1 MAILVQKFGG
11 SSLANGEK
19 IRRAAGLS
27 LSAVR
32 QGFQVVVVVSAQGD
46 LPDQLLTQA
55 GELCRAPSPREL
67 DQLLSA
73 GEQMSAAL
81 FAMALEEFG
90 APAVSLTGWQA
101 GILTGR
107 THQNASIQTV
117 RPGRILAE
125 LNQGKIAVVAGFQ
138 GISAAGEV
146 TTLGRGGS
154 DITAVALAAALK
166 GERCQIYT
174 DVDGVYTADPRLV
187 PTARRFEAIGY
198 DDMLALAKAGAQ
210 VLHSRSVELAQKS
223 AVEVEVLSSQTGAP
237 GTKVVAGCPPVSAAA
252 REERSA
258 LVEIEGLPDRPGAV
272 FRVFSLLGAKR
283 IEVDAIA
290 QSPAQE
296 SRRKV
301 AFSVGEGRMAA
312 AQSLLESARGELGY
326 QSLAASSGLS
336 KITLLGECGEGIAP
350 SLEDRGIP
358 VLLSSQGKRRSCA
371 LVPREDSVA
380 ALEAVHRDFLTGEV
394 PQRELPA
401 AQS

>member
-1 MAILVQKFGG
+1 M
-11 SSLANGEK
+11 
-19 IRRAAGLS
+19 
-27 LSAVR
+27 
-32 QGFQVVVVVSAQGD
+32 VVVVSAQGD
-46 LPDQLLTQA
+46 LTDQLLTQA

-73 GEQMSAAL
+73 GEQMSAAR

-237 GTKVVAGCPPVSAAA
+237 GNQSGGRVSASV
-252 REERSA
+252 RR
-258 LVEIEGLPDRPGAV
+258 RPGGTV
-272 FRVFSLLGAKR
+272 GTGGN
-283 IEVDAIA
+283 
-290 QSPAQE
+290 
-296 SRRKV
+296 RRPP
-301 AFSVGEGRMAA
+301 RP
-312 AQSLLESARGELGY
+312 ARG
-326 QSLAASSGLS
+326 S
-336 KITLLGECGEGIAP
+336 
-350 SLEDRGIP
+350 
-358 VLLSSQGKRRSCA
+358 
-371 LVPREDSVA
+371 VPGVFPPWCQ
-380 ALEAVHRDFLTGEV
+380 RD
-394 PQRELPA
+394 
-401 AQS
+401 

>member
-46 LPDQLLTQA
+46 LTDQLLTQA

-223 AVEVEVLSSQTGAP
+223 AVEVEVLSSQTARREPKWWQG
-237 GTKVVAGCPPVSAAA
+237 VRQCPP
-252 REERSA
+252 
-258 LVEIEGLPDRPGAV
+258 PPGRNGRHWWKSKA
-272 FRVFSLLGAKR
+272 
-283 IEVDAIA
+283 
-290 QSPAQE
+290 SPTGPGQC
-296 SRRKV
+296 
-301 AFSVGEGRMAA
+301 
-312 AQSLLESARGELGY
+312 
-326 QSLAASSGLS
+326 SG
-336 KITLLGECGEGIAP
+336 CFP
-350 SLEDRGIP
+350 SL
-358 VLLSSQGKRRSCA
+358 
-371 LVPREDSVA
+371 VPKGLKWMPSPNPPPRKA
-380 ALEAVHRDFLTGEV
+380 AGR
-394 PQRELPA
+394 
-401 AQS
+401 

>member
-46 LPDQLLTQA
+46 LTDQLLTQA

-107 THQNASIQTV
+107 THQNASLQTV

-187 PTARRFEAIGY
+187 PNWARDSSPWAISSWVGISW
-198 DDMLALAKAGAQ
+198 GHQ
-210 VLHSRSVELAQKS
+210 
-223 AVEVEVLSSQTGAP
+223 LSP
-237 GTKVVAGCPPVSAAA
+237 
-252 REERSA
+252 
-258 LVEIEGLPDRPGAV
+258 
-272 FRVFSLLGAKR
+272 
-283 IEVDAIA
+283 
-290 QSPAQE
+290 
-296 SRRKV
+296 SRR
-301 AFSVGEGRMAA
+301 SSM
-312 AQSLLESARGELGY
+312 
-326 QSLAASSGLS
+326 SGLS
-336 KITLLGECGEGIAP
+336 PPPKAKMVLP
-350 SLEDRGIP
+350 STR
-358 VLLSSQGKRRSCA
+358 
-371 LVPREDSVA
+371 
-380 ALEAVHRDFLTGEV
+380 
-394 PQRELPA
+394 
-401 AQS
+401 

>member
-1 MAILVQKFGG
+1 M
-11 SSLANGEK
+11 
-19 IRRAAGLS
+19 
-27 LSAVR
+27 
-32 QGFQVVVVVSAQGD
+32 
-46 LPDQLLTQA
+46 
-55 GELCRAPSPREL
+55 
-67 DQLLSA
+67 
-73 GEQMSAAL
+73 
-81 FAMALEEFG
+81 
-90 APAVSLTGWQA
+90 
-101 GILTGR
+101 
-107 THQNASIQTV
+107 
-117 RPGRILAE
+117 
-125 LNQGKIAVVAGFQ
+125 AGFQ

-210 VLHSRSVELAQKS
+210 VLHSRSVELAKK
-223 AVEVEVLSSQTGAP
+223 VLWRWEVLSSQTGAP

-272 FRVFSLLGAKR
+272 FRAVSLLGAKG

-312 AQSLLESARGELGY
+312 AQSPAGIRPWG
-326 QSLAASSGLS
+326 AGLPVPCC
-336 KITLLGECGEGIAP
+336 LQWPLQNHPAGECGEGIAP

-358 VLLSSQGKRRSCA
+358 VLLSLPGRS
-371 LVPREDSVA
+371 A
-380 ALEAVHRDFLTGEV
+380 AA
-394 PQRELPA
+394 P
-401 AQS
+401 